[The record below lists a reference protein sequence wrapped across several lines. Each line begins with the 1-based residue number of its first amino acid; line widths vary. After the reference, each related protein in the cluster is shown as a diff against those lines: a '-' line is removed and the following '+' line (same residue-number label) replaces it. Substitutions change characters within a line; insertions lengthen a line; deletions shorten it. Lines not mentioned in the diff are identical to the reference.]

1 METRLQGI
9 KASNLKSLQ
18 LKRLQ
23 KTIEMAYHQIPFYHQ
38 RFQEKGLTPD
48 HIQSLED
55 IKHLPFTTKDDLRCQ
70 YPYGSFAVSL
80 KEIVR
85 LHASSGTTGKPV
97 VVGYT
102 ARDLDI
108 WAQLVARICHWAGV
122 TSDDIAQI
130 SFGYGLFTGGFG
142 LHQGLER
149 LGATVVPFS
158 SGNTERQ
165 LALMKDFATTV
176 LVSTPSFAIYMAE
189 IAEESGL
196 NPKNFSLR
204 LGLFGGEPCFPSMRE
219 EIEKKW
225 GLKATINYGLTEVIG
240 PGVSGECSTG
250 NGMHIS
256 EDHFLPEIINPETG
270 AILPPGEEGELVLT
284 TLTKEGFPVLRYRTR
299 DITCLSTQGCICG
312 NPFLKMK
319 QITGRTDDMLI
330 IKGVNVFP
338 SQIEDA
344 LQQIP
349 EVSPHYQLVLTRKK
363 KGYLVAMEVQVELSE
378 AHFTDSFRQLER
390 LENRIATHLRSA
402 LSLSLK
408 VRLLEPKSLERTTGK
423 AKRILEKIV
432 ED

>member
-1 METRLQGI
+1 METRLQDI
-9 KASNLKSLQ
+9 TTANIERLQ

-23 KTIEMAYHQIPFYHQ
+23 SIVHTTYSQVPFYRQ
-38 RFQEKGLTPD
+38 RFQEKGLRPE
-48 HIQSLED
+48 HIQSLDD
-55 IKHLPFTTKDDLRCQ
+55 IKHLPFTTKDDLRMQ
-70 YPYGSFAVSL
+70 YPYGFFAVSL

-108 WAQLVARICHWAGV
+108 WAQLVARICKWAGV
-122 TSDDIAQI
+122 AADDVAQI

-142 LHQGLER
+142 LHHGLEH

-176 LVSTPSFAIYMAE
+176 LVCTPSFAIYMAE
-189 IAEESGL
+189 TAEEAGL
-196 NPKNFSLR
+196 NPRSFGLR
-204 LGLFGGEPCFPSMRE
+204 LGLLGGEPCFPSMRE

-225 GLKATINYGLTEVIG
+225 GLKATVNYGLTEVIG
-240 PGVSGECSTG
+240 PGVSGECTAG
-250 NGMHIS
+250 GGMHIS
-256 EDHFLPEIINPETG
+256 EDHFLPEIIDPKTG
-270 AILPPGEEGELVLT
+270 EKLPQGEQGELVLT

-299 DITCLSTQGCICG
+299 DITCLSTESCTCG
-312 NPFLKMK
+312 NPFTKMEH
-319 QITGRTDDMLI
+319 ITGRTDDMLI

-349 EVSPHYQLVLTRKK
+349 EVSPHYQLVLTKK
-363 KGYLVAMEVQVELSE
+363 KGYIVGMEVQIEISE
-378 AHFTDSFRQLER
+378 AHFTDSFRQLEK
-390 LENRIATHLRSA
+390 LEKKIVNHLRSA
-402 LSLSLK
+402 LSLTLR

-423 AKRILEKIV
+423 TKRIMHMMV
-432 ED
+432 AD